1 MKFKY
6 IAPLGCLAF
15 ATIFASC
22 EKKQTEV
29 KSNGAVPA
37 KQAEAPALNIAYVEL
52 EALESQY
59 QFFIETKSKLEA
71 RSKKYDQELNR
82 LGQSLQKAGADFQ
95 QKIQQGKFT
104 TQAEAEAAQKK
115 LMNQQAQL
123 EQKQMKYAQELA
135 EEQAKFNEAL
145 QDSLSNFLND
155 YNKSHK
161 YSMILS
167 KAGGNILVAD
177 KSLDITADV
186 ISGLNQRYKKS
197 SK

>member
-22 EKKQTEV
+22 EKKPAEV

-59 QFFIETKSKLEA
+59 QFFIETKTKLEA

-82 LGQSLQKAGADFQ
+82 LGQALQKAGADFQ

-104 TQAEAEAAQKK
+104 TQAEAESAQKK

-161 YSMILS
+161 YAMILS

>member
-104 TQAEAEAAQKK
+104 TQVEAEAAQKK